1 VTEYEEVAGGLS
13 RGSHTG
19 RVLPGSGAMDKGMHV
34 SGAES
39 PNRIVMRTRRR
50 NAARRRMTD
59 VSSDDMEAKF
69 SGPGATLAAS
79 SPTGLHHQ
87 AAEAS
92 LGAAERAPSG
102 MLFASV
108 TPIVDKG
115 SQLLNTGVYAPQE
128 ADLVQM
134 FGAASPRNA
143 DAPSEQGPMSRSGAR
158 KRRIEEPPASQDSLG
173 EVADDDKLVEIRKFT
188 SARQFAKRDSVA
200 VDYGGP
206 AWKRNRDEVD
216 RRGIVAN
223 RWASLFAILGLACAV
238 MQNEFLM
245 QGEPVTSTFM
255 NILKCLN
262 SLFTLIA
269 MVFIYRVYQLH
280 VLFERIVLHL
290 TRRHGLN
297 TRVGPR
303 DVLGRVAFWIEFVSL
318 AVHLPPFFTGAVSSE
333 WQNNFMLHQ
342 LETTFAVW
350 NTGRLYLVARCVADI
365 TLLRLPK
372 RHTIATFSG
381 VPIGYSFAF
390 KRIFSDIAAGLFLS
404 LTWGVLLLVIAYWY
418 RASEVT
424 ACTLTAALPD
434 PRCDAVGARVW
445 TLDGVSTF
453 TKVNDLYMWNAVWA
467 AFMTTTTV
475 GYGDE
480 VPSTLFSR
488 SCASLAA
495 IMGIIIA
502 ALLTASLQKSLTWTP
517 GELSALL
524 VLERERSKI
533 DLRDKAASF
542 LQLWWRIKQGR
553 AMSSRQRRRD
563 TRDMAI
569 DFRLIKEKTLQE
581 VEDLSADS
589 LKISQIAVRCKLM
602 EAASN
607 SIIDRIFAV
616 DVVDEIANNQKD
628 FAGGDDH
635 LSGAQKL
642 HLANV
647 AQDSSFSKRINA
659 SLDGIDAPIG
669 NHGVLHDDKAEQ
681 LQLTIERMKQQVDAL
696 KAACP
701 GHSDWSTHFPWRR
714 NRGLLDRM
722 IFRTSAMVGS
732 PFPPPPP
739 PPPPLSSQPPSTQ
752 KKRLKL
758 GEKKKVGGAK
768 CHWIATR
775 WCALASGMATR
786 LRCQVITLLFSSAC
800 RVFFSIKYPNNG
812 MRVFDALSMSR
823 HRRRGS
829 LEVV

>member
-1 VTEYEEVAGGLS
+1 MTEYEESAGDPS
-13 RGSHTG
+13 RGAGG
-19 RVLPGSGAMDKGMHV
+19 RVLPGSGTMEKSLHV
-34 SGAES
+34 SSAES

-50 NAARRRMTD
+50 NAAQRRMID
-59 VSSDDMEAKF
+59 VSSDDMEAKV
-69 SGPGATLAAS
+69 SGPGDTLAAS
-79 SPTGLHHQ
+79 SPTGLHHR

-92 LGAAERAPSG
+92 SGAAEHAPSG
-102 MLFASV
+102 MLFASM
-108 TPIVDKG
+108 TPMVDRG

-128 ADLVQM
+128 ADLVEI
-134 FGAASPRNA
+134 FGAASPRKI
-143 DAPSEQGPMSRSGAR
+143 DASSEESQSRSGAR
-158 KRRIEEPPASQDSLG
+158 RRIMEPPTSQESVD
-173 EVADDDKLVEIRKFT
+173 EVADDKHVEIRKFT
-188 SARQFAKRDSVA
+188 SARQFTKRDSVA

-223 RWASLFAILGLACAV
+223 RWASLFAILGLVCAV

-245 QGEPVTSTFM
+245 QREPVTSTFM

-262 SLFTLIA
+262 SFFTLIA

-303 DVLGRVAFWIEFVSL
+303 DVFRRLPFWIEFVSL
-318 AVHLPPFFTGAVSSE
+318 AIHLPPFFTGAVSSE

-342 LETTFAVW
+342 LETIFAVW

-365 TLLRLPK
+365 VLLRLPK

-404 LTWGVLLLVIAYWY
+404 LMWGVLLLVIAYWY

-434 PRCDAVGARVW
+434 PRCDADGAKVW
-445 TLDGVSTF
+445 SLDGVSTF

-495 IMGIIIA
+495 ITGIIIA

-524 VLERERSKI
+524 VLERERSKL

-542 LQLWWRIKQGR
+542 LQLWWRIKEGR
-553 AMSSRQRRRD
+553 AMSQRQRRQDARD
-563 TRDMAI
+563 VAMDLRV
-569 DFRLIKEKTLQE
+569 IKEKTLQE

-607 SIIDRIFAV
+607 SIMDRIFAV
-616 DVVDEIANNQKD
+616 DVVDEITNNHKD
-628 FAGGDDH
+628 FRAGDDNV
-635 LSGAQKL
+635 SEAQKL

-659 SLDGIDAPIG
+659 SLDGIEAPIG
-669 NHGVLHDDKAEQ
+669 DHRVLYDEKAER
-681 LQLTIERMKQQVDAL
+681 LRLTIERMQQQVDAL

-722 IFRTSAMVGS
+722 IFRTSAMVG
-732 PFPPPPP
+732 PCMYVC
-739 PPPPLSSQPPSTQ
+739 L
-752 KKRLKL
+752 
-758 GEKKKVGGAK
+758 
-768 CHWIATR
+768 
-775 WCALASGMATR
+775 
-786 LRCQVITLLFSSAC
+786 
-800 RVFFSIKYPNNG
+800 
-812 MRVFDALSMSR
+812 
-823 HRRRGS
+823 
-829 LEVV
+829 